1 MATEVVHTVG
11 SGGDYADLAAWSA
24 AQARNLVSAN
34 EIAVAEIVGTLT
46 EPSYVP
52 ISTSAG
58 WSTDSTRR
66 IVIRAAAPFNGTL
79 GAGSKL
85 VLGSSSPY
93 GMAFS
98 AALHVSIENLEVEYT
113 GTSRAVNGSVLRI
126 SGCFIYGSSIT
137 DPNVLLL
144 CDSAELNSSVFQS
157 SARGYDAR
165 NVTAT
170 VDNCGF
176 FALSGLSTYGLLTD
190 AGTTVRNTVS
200 AGWRDA
206 DIYGTPG
213 TDSNNAT
220 LDGSVGATIST
231 ATGVDFVDYGSG
243 DYTPTA
249 TGALFKAGTNP
260 LTTASDADDWKD
272 ITGKT
277 RAYWDIGAFAAPAS
291 LAENTHLATFTTR
304 PTDTGSSGGPNVAGT
319 ETNYPGYIDL
329 SEAPQALWDAVTSGG
344 GDIRVFENQAGGLVE
359 LPAEVVSCDPTYQ
372 SFDGSNDYMLATG
385 VSVTDADDFVVRME
399 ARSTNTDIENFIF
412 CFTSATA
419 IIGVVSGG
427 SGNGDKLRI
436 QVRNDAGTDV
446 FNVNDATESSASFFD
461 GDWHEI
467 VFTKSGDVFS
477 VDVDGTEVINLENTN
492 PGSITTNQ
500 LVIGGLYRTSL
511 ILACPVDIARLEVTG
526 VFASTYDARNISG
539 TTWTDS
545 VGSND
550 GTLNGTPAA
559 PVAASGELHYLL
571 PSISASTPQEIRLYA
586 DGVSSRYDHA
596 DPFGRNAVW
605 GDYEA
610 VVHGGSATDSTGNHT
625 VTANNS
631 PTVTSGKVGDSYNF
645 NGSNQSLNLG
655 DITALDAASELSVSA
670 WVKPDTLVANN
681 TILARWGSSLQFLF
695 GSPSNGANLQFAV
708 DTPTSVFSSTGVFT
722 AGSWTHAVGTW
733 IGGGAVALYADGA
746 SLATAGNNNTLTLR
760 SVASDVGIAYRA
772 ETSNYYYD
780 GDVEE
785 ARIRISALSPQWITT
800 EYNNQSDPSSFYT
813 VTDPN
818 AGGSESI
825 SPDSLYQSVSIEGV
839 TLTQAHVLAAANLA
853 QLQAIGAATLA
864 QANSIAPHG
873 VDQTAGIESATLTQA
888 HIIAPA
894 GISQHQQIGTAS
906 LVSAGVLSVF
916 GLAQTQTLDE
926 AILTVAGALDVDG
939 VSQSQVLEALT
950 LVQNN
955 ILAPAGLAQEAALE
969 ATTINAAALG
979 ITPAGIEQVMAI
991 DPTGLTQYHVLAVSD
1006 LAQDQILEAARF
1018 GGLVIGELQGRI
1030 YVFAALDGDVYAI
1043 PALTGTIH

>member
-190 AGTTVRNTVS
+190 SGTTVRNTVS

-243 DYTPTA
+243 DYRPTA

-260 LTTASDADDWKD
+260 LSPLSNPDDWKD

-304 PTDTGSSGGPNVAGT
+304 PTDTGASGGPNVAGT

-359 LPAEVVSCDPTYQ
+359 LPAEVVSCD
-372 SFDGSNDYMLATG
+372 
-385 VSVTDADDFVVRME
+385 
-399 ARSTNTDIENFIF
+399 
-412 CFTSATA
+412 TSAET
-419 IIGVVSGG
+419 
-427 SGNGDKLRI
+427 
-436 QVRNDAGTDV
+436 
-446 FNVNDATESSASFFD
+446 
-461 GDWHEI
+461 
-467 VFTKSGDVFS
+467 
-477 VDVDGTEVINLENTN
+477 
-492 PGSITTNQ
+492 
-500 LVIGGLYRTSL
+500 
-511 ILACPVDIARLEVTG
+511 
-526 VFASTYDARNISG
+526 
-539 TTWTDS
+539 
-545 VGSND
+545 
-550 GTLNGTPAA
+550 
-559 PVAASGELHYLL
+559 GELHVLIPFL
-571 PSISASTPQEIRLYA
+571 DSSADTVLSIYA
-586 DGVSSRYDHA
+586 DGSSADYAVD

-605 GDYEA
+605 GDYA
-610 VVHGGSATDSTGNHT
+610 VVSHDGATNSTGNADG
-625 VTANNS
+625 VLGLSAA
-631 PTVTSGKVGDSYNF
+631 TSSTDSK
-645 NGSNQSLNLG
+645 LG
-655 DITALDAASELSVSA
+655 TKSVLFGAASFNNRLTYSGSLISSSNATISLSLSA
-670 WVKPDTLVANN
+670 N
-681 TILARWGSSLQFLF
+681 
-695 GSPSNGANLQFAV
+695 
-708 DTPTSVFSSTGVFT
+708 
-722 AGSWTHAVGTW
+722 
-733 IGGGAVALYADGA
+733 
-746 SLATAGNNNTLTLR
+746 
-760 SVASDVGIAYRA
+760 
-772 ETSNYYYD
+772 
-780 GDVEE
+780 
-785 ARIRISALSPQWITT
+785 WITT

-813 VTDPN
+813 ATDPS
-818 AGGSESI
+818 ASSPGGDPCMRI
-825 SPDSLYQSVSIEGV
+825 LLGGQWVKAVPYILDGGTWKIATPY
-839 TLTQAHVLAAANLA
+839 TLTSGVWQAV
-853 QLQAIGAATLA
+853 G
-864 QANSIAPHG
+864 
-873 VDQTAGIESATLTQA
+873 E
-888 HIIAPA
+888 
-894 GISQHQQIGTAS
+894 
-906 LVSAGVLSVF
+906 
-916 GLAQTQTLDE
+916 
-926 AILTVAGALDVDG
+926 
-939 VSQSQVLEALT
+939 
-950 LVQNN
+950 
-955 ILAPAGLAQEAALE
+955 
-969 ATTINAAALG
+969 TT
-979 ITPAGIEQVMAI
+979 
-991 DPTGLTQYHVLAVSD
+991 
-1006 LAQDQILEAARF
+1006 
-1018 GGLVIGELQGRI
+1018 
-1030 YVFAALDGDVYAI
+1030 
-1043 PALTGTIH
+1043 

>member
-113 GTSRAVNGSVLRI
+113 GTSRAVNGGVLRI
-126 SGCFIYGSSIT
+126 SGCFIYGSSIN

-243 DYTPTA
+243 DYRPTA

-260 LTTASDADDWKD
+260 LSPLSNPDDWKD

-304 PTDTGSSGGPNVAGT
+304 PTDTGASGGPNVAGT

-329 SEAPQALWDAVTSGG
+329 SKAPQALWDAVAEKVRTWDFDGADGAYTPTGFDTVNGSWEINGNRLRRAGTGLDELLVDVGANDCTITATARCVSGGTNDRASLFFRYGDGDNTWLLYIDEGSNAFTLTKKVSGTWAPSPVKNSTESIALDTDYELKVIISGDTIKCYLDGAYVFETTDSDLSQYTYAGFREASGGLEYANFAVSRNDGIVG

-359 LPAEVVSCDPTYQ
+359 LPAQVVSCD
-372 SFDGSNDYMLATG
+372 
-385 VSVTDADDFVVRME
+385 
-399 ARSTNTDIENFIF
+399 
-412 CFTSATA
+412 TSAET
-419 IIGVVSGG
+419 
-427 SGNGDKLRI
+427 
-436 QVRNDAGTDV
+436 
-446 FNVNDATESSASFFD
+446 
-461 GDWHEI
+461 
-467 VFTKSGDVFS
+467 
-477 VDVDGTEVINLENTN
+477 
-492 PGSITTNQ
+492 
-500 LVIGGLYRTSL
+500 
-511 ILACPVDIARLEVTG
+511 
-526 VFASTYDARNISG
+526 
-539 TTWTDS
+539 
-545 VGSND
+545 
-550 GTLNGTPAA
+550 
-559 PVAASGELHYLL
+559 GELHYLL

-605 GDYEA
+605 GDYSR
-610 VVHGGSATDSTGNHT
+610 VFHLRSLVDSTGNSSDL
-625 VTANNS
+625 TAVATASVDDIDSPLGRGATLDGNS
-631 PTVTSGKVGDSYNF
+631 DYFTGDNPSYTT
-645 NGSNQSLNLG
+645 G
-655 DITALDAASELSVSA
+655 DFTLQA
-670 WVKPDTLVANN
+670 WVKTSDVARNDIATAGDGGPGSEWFGLN
-681 TILARWGSSLQFLF
+681 QSGTGVLSGAIDDGSSAVFPS
-695 GSPSNGANLQFAV
+695 GS
-708 DTPTSVFSSTGVFT
+708 TSLTDNAWHS
-722 AGSWTHAVGTW
+722 THAVFDRSASIYGYVDGSLDYTSASISGVGSVLSAEPLY
-733 IGGGAVALYADGA
+733 IGARDGGVGVRTDQVWDGA
-746 SLATAGNNNTLTLR
+746 LSEVR
-760 SVASDVGIAYRA
+760 FRPSDL
-772 ETSNYYYD
+772 
-780 GDVEE
+780 
-785 ARIRISALSPQWITT
+785 SANWITT

-813 VTDPN
+813 ATDPN

-906 LVSAGVLSVF
+906 LVSAGVLSVI

-991 DPTGLTQYHVLAVSD
+991 GPTGLTQYHVLAVSD

-1018 GGLVIGELQGRI
+1018 GGLVIGELAGKVVV
-1030 YVFAALDGDVYAI
+1030 YAALNSKIAILPALSGDVYSVK
-1043 PALTGTIH
+1043 P

>member
-1 MATEVVHTVG
+1 MATHTVG

-85 VLGSSSPY
+85 VLGSISSY

-113 GTSRAVNGSVLRI
+113 GTSRAVNGGVLRI

-157 SARGYDAR
+157 SARGFDAR

-176 FALSGLSTYGLLTD
+176 FALSGFSTYGLLTD
-190 AGTTVRNTVS
+190 SGTTVRNTVS
-200 AGWRDA
+200 AGWSDA

-260 LTTASDADDWKD
+260 LSPLSNPDDWND

-329 SEAPQALWDAVTSGG
+329 SKAPQALWDAVAEKVRTWDFDGADGAYTPTGFDTVNGSWEINGNRLRRAGTGLDELLVDVGANDCTITATARCVSGGTNDRASLFFRYGDGDNTWLLYIDEGSNAFTLTKKVSGTWAPSPVKNSTESIALDTDYELKVIISGDTIKCYLDGAYVFETTDSDLSQYTYAGFREASGGLEYANFAVSRNDGIVG

-359 LPAEVVSCDPTYQ
+359 LPAQVVSCD
-372 SFDGSNDYMLATG
+372 
-385 VSVTDADDFVVRME
+385 
-399 ARSTNTDIENFIF
+399 
-412 CFTSATA
+412 TSAET
-419 IIGVVSGG
+419 
-427 SGNGDKLRI
+427 
-436 QVRNDAGTDV
+436 
-446 FNVNDATESSASFFD
+446 
-461 GDWHEI
+461 
-467 VFTKSGDVFS
+467 
-477 VDVDGTEVINLENTN
+477 
-492 PGSITTNQ
+492 
-500 LVIGGLYRTSL
+500 
-511 ILACPVDIARLEVTG
+511 
-526 VFASTYDARNISG
+526 
-539 TTWTDS
+539 
-545 VGSND
+545 
-550 GTLNGTPAA
+550 
-559 PVAASGELHYLL
+559 GELHYLL

-605 GDYEA
+605 GDYSR
-610 VVHGGSATDSTGNHT
+610 VFHLRSLVDSTGNSSDL
-625 VTANNS
+625 TAVATASVDDIDSPLGRGATLDGNS
-631 PTVTSGKVGDSYNF
+631 DYFTGDNPSYTT
-645 NGSNQSLNLG
+645 G
-655 DITALDAASELSVSA
+655 DFTLQA
-670 WVKPDTLVANN
+670 WVKTSDVARNDIATAGDGGPGSEWFGLN
-681 TILARWGSSLQFLF
+681 QSGTGVLSGAIDDGSSAVFPS
-695 GSPSNGANLQFAV
+695 GS
-708 DTPTSVFSSTGVFT
+708 TSLTDNAWHS
-722 AGSWTHAVGTW
+722 THAVFDRSASIYGYVDGSLDYTSASISGVGSVLSAEPLY
-733 IGGGAVALYADGA
+733 IGARDGGVGVRTDQVWDGA
-746 SLATAGNNNTLTLR
+746 LSEVRFRPSG
-760 SVASDVGIAYRA
+760 
-772 ETSNYYYD
+772 
-780 GDVEE
+780 
-785 ARIRISALSPQWITT
+785 LSPQWITT

-813 VTDPN
+813 ATDPN
-818 AGGSESI
+818 AGGGGTTNYDVSMAVAGSAGFSHGATAAALADMAI
-825 SPDSLYQSVSIEGV
+825 AGSAGATYTAQAAFSVSIAQGATAGAAMTGAVDAVADIAADMLIAANVSATATAEA
-839 TLTQAHVLAAANLA
+839 QALAAMVAGVSGGLAMFTGTSLDASMSLSAAAGVSMTATIGANVTMDAGATGGLSVSSA
-853 QLQAIGAATLA
+853 AAAYADMQISAEAAATL
-864 QANSIAPHG
+864 IAAAATEAGITVEAVHNIT
-873 VDQTAGIESATLTQA
+873 TAGT
-888 HIIAPA
+888 
-894 GISQHQQIGTAS
+894 S
-906 LVSAGVLSVF
+906 LS
-916 GLAQTQTLDE
+916 
-926 AILTVAGALDVDG
+926 
-939 VSQSQVLEALT
+939 
-950 LVQNN
+950 
-955 ILAPAGLAQEAALE
+955 
-969 ATTINAAALG
+969 
-979 ITPAGIEQVMAI
+979 
-991 DPTGLTQYHVLAVSD
+991 
-1006 LAQDQILEAARF
+1006 
-1018 GGLVIGELQGRI
+1018 
-1030 YVFAALDGDVYAI
+1030 GDVVTPDRRTFSVTLELRDFSV
-1043 PALTGTIH
+1043 PAESNTFTVH